1 MNKFATIVD
10 DIFLVDFPTRR
21 WDTFFHDFM
30 RLCHSPETCF
40 LFLKIL
46 QSINADIADRELNK
60 TAKENDRNNRI
71 KDLIRELSMYELAQ
85 FWFNII
91 VS

>member
-1 MNKFATIVD
+1 
-10 DIFLVDFPTRR
+10 
-21 WDTFFHDFM
+21 M

-46 QSINADIADRELNK
+46 QSINSDIADRELNK
-60 TAKENDRNNRI
+60 TAKESDRNNRI
-71 KDLIRELSMYELAQ
+71 KDLIRELSMFELAQ

-91 VS
+91 VSLSKLVL